1 MLSCGSLADR
11 ESQRS
16 RQKPTGV
23 MKACHAFHVIVTE
36 SLKFEMGFPS
46 VLPCFFVLY
55 WSYTYV
61 HAHKARKV
69 LDIDFVVLCAA
80 FLFQSA
86 VDLG

>member
-1 MLSCGSLADR
+1 
-11 ESQRS
+11 
-16 RQKPTGV
+16 

-61 HAHKARKV
+61 HAQKQERCWTLILLCCV
-69 LDIDFVVLCAA
+69 LHFCFSLQLIQAEDVFICADCLSHHWVL
-80 FLFQSA
+80 
-86 VDLG
+86 